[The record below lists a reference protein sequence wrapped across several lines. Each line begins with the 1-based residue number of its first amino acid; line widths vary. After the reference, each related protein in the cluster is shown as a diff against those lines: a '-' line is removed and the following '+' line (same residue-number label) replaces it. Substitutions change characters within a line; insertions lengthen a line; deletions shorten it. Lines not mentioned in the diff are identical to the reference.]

1 MQHTL
6 LLNASVLCI
15 HLVVPYV
22 FLCKVGTGAVA
33 AVRTGRKSESER
45 RKRERGGGEKKNR
58 EVEVG
63 GIVYI

>member
-6 LLNASVLCI
+6 MLNASVLCI

-33 AVRTGRKSESER
+33 AVRVGRKHESER
-45 RKRERGGGEKKNR
+45 RKRERRGEKKNR
-58 EVEVG
+58 EAQVG
-63 GIVYI
+63 AIVYI